1 MSDPK
6 TAVQKF
12 GLWLRPVSVVF
23 AFCSAFVA
31 ILGFVALAAVL
42 FQAGR
47 WYFGVPLVMVVV
59 SVFIG
64 SIIYLI
70 DRHDHPHHY
79 R

>member
-23 AFCSAFVA
+23 TYCCAIVA
-31 ILGFVALAAVL
+31 VFGVVALCALL
-42 FQAGR
+42 FQTGR
-47 WYFGVPLVMVVV
+47 WYFGVPVLMVGASVAIGTIYYLV
-59 SVFIG
+59 
-64 SIIYLI
+64 
-70 DRHDHPHHY
+70 DKHEHPHRY